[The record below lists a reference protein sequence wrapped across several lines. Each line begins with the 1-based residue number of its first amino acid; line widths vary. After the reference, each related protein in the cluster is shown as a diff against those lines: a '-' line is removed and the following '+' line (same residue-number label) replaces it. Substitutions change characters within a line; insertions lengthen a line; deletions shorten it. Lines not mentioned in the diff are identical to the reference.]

1 MFHHNQHPP
10 FLYHRMPQNRHH
22 LIPTTTTTTKI
33 IVEILTTAVKLE
45 NCLFCHQCQRRLS
58 KFIKDKF
65 YGFYKRVN
73 ITFLFVSQCFEIF
86 WNFWHSRE
94 NDNTRYFKV
103 ILLLHLSCFPLRA
116 SKIFFYLYLF
126 FISK

>member
-1 MFHHNQHPP
+1 MFHNNQHPP
-10 FLYHRMPQNRHH
+10 FLYHRIPQNRHH
-22 LIPTTTTTTKI
+22 LIPTTTTATTKI

-86 WNFWHSRE
+86 DTQEKTITH
-94 NDNTRYFKV
+94 V
-103 ILLLHLSCFPLRA
+103 ILRLYCCYICHASPFGRQKYFFTYIFSLS
-116 SKIFFYLYLF
+116 K
-126 FISK
+126 